1 MFIILLRSSKYQVRK
16 TYVSFYT
23 NIFLL
28 IYSPWVA
35 WVSILE
41 MSRIPP
47 NAIDLTHDTRHL
59 CTYFTING
67 IKEMSRGISLS
78 GGTQV
83 ILSFVANFSSFS
95 LAESPPRDL
104 QITAY
109 KYCSALAQCRPTVS
123 CVLRSLL
130 REKWQIASL
139 PEDIH

>member
-1 MFIILLRSSKYQVRK
+1 M
-16 TYVSFYT
+16 SFYT

-28 IYSPWVA
+28 IHSPWVA
-35 WVSILE
+35 WVSVLE
-41 MSRIPP
+41 MSRVPP
-47 NAIDLTHDTRHL
+47 SAIDLTHDACHL

-67 IKEMSRGISLS
+67 KKEISRGISLS

-109 KYCSALAQCRPTVS
+109 K
-123 CVLRSLL
+123 
-130 REKWQIASL
+130 
-139 PEDIH
+139 

>member
-1 MFIILLRSSKYQVRK
+1 MN
-16 TYVSFYT
+16 FYT

-28 IYSPWVA
+28 IHSPWVA

-41 MSRIPP
+41 ISRVPQ
-47 NAIDLTHDTRHL
+47 NAIDLIHDARYL

-67 IKEMSRGISLS
+67 IKEMTHGISLS

-83 ILSFVANFSSFS
+83 ILSFAANFSSFS

-109 KYCSALAQCRPTVS
+109 K
-123 CVLRSLL
+123 
-130 REKWQIASL
+130 
-139 PEDIH
+139 